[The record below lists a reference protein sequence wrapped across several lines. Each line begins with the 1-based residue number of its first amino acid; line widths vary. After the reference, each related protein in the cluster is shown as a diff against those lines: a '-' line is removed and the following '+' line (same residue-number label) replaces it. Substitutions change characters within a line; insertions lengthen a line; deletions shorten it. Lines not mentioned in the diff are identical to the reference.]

1 MAGGGGR
8 QVATLESAEKSA
20 QPLQYLPTPRAA
32 AEPMGQTPGTTVHVR
47 VAACDSRL
55 PGGMTPYTAW
65 VALIASL

>member
-1 MAGGGGR
+1 
-8 QVATLESAEKSA
+8 
-20 QPLQYLPTPRAA
+20 
-32 AEPMGQTPGTTVHVR
+32 MGQTPGTTVHVR